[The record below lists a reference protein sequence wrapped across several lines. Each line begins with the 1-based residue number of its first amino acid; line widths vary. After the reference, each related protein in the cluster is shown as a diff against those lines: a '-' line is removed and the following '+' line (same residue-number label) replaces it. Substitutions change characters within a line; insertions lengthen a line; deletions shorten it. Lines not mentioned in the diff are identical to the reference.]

1 MLSTR
6 RARFAAAVV
15 AVAAVA
21 GAGIAW
27 SAIPGSDGVIHA
39 CYKDGTGALRVVD
52 DPGACRAHETAL
64 DLGGPSHGYAVANP
78 GDVTFS
84 APTSVSVLKLGLP
97 AGTFLVH
104 AKANLIN
111 LPGSDAVFV
120 PCDLRLEGTSTMLDE
135 DRVVLEALVTGAE
148 AYEANVPLQAAV
160 TLASPGVVGLECA
173 AVTRGTSSTV
183 DARFVQIDAVP
194 LNALN

>member
-1 MLSTR
+1 MLATR
-6 RARFAAAVV
+6 RARFAIAAL
-15 AVAAVA
+15 AATVVA

-27 SAIPGSDGVIHA
+27 AAIPGPGGVIHA
-39 CYKDGTGALRVVD
+39 CYKDGNGALRVVD
-52 DPGACRAHETAL
+52 DPGSCRGHETAI
-64 DLGGPSHGYAVANP
+64 DLGGPAHGYAAANP

-97 AGTFLVH
+97 AGTYLVH

-120 PCDLRLEGTSTMLDE
+120 PCDLRVQGTSTTLDE
-135 DRVVLEALVTGAE
+135 DRVVLEAPLTSAE

-173 AVTRGTSSTV
+173 SVTRGTSSTV
-183 DARFVQIDAVP
+183 DARFAQIDAVP

>member
-1 MLSTR
+1 MLTTS
-6 RARFAAAVV
+6 RARL
-15 AVAAVA
+15 AVAATALALVG

-27 SAIPGSDGVIHA
+27 SAIPGSDGVVHA
-39 CYKDGTGALRVVD
+39 CFKNGTGALRVVD
-52 DPGACRAHETAL
+52 DPASCRSRETGV
-64 DLGGPSHGYAVANP
+64 DLAAPSHGYAVANP

-84 APTSVSVLKLGLP
+84 TPTSVSVLKLGLP

-104 AKANLIN
+104 AKTNLIN

-120 PCDLRLEGTSTMLDE
+120 PCDLRLTGSSTTLDE
-135 DRVVLEALVTGAE
+135 DRVVLEAPVTTAE

-160 TLASPGVVGLECA
+160 TLASPGVVLLECA

-183 DARFVQIDAVP
+183 DARYAQIDAVP
-194 LNALN
+194 VNALN

>member
-1 MLSTR
+1 MLATR
-6 RARFAAAVV
+6 RARFATAAL
-15 AVAAVA
+15 AATVVA

-39 CYKDGTGALRVVD
+39 CYKDSGGALRVVD
-52 DPGACRAHETAL
+52 DPGSCGHRETAI
-64 DLGGPSHGYAVANP
+64 DLGGPVHGFAVANP

-84 APTSVSVLKLGLP
+84 SPTSVSVLKLGLP

-104 AKANLIN
+104 AKTSLIN
-111 LPGSDAVFV
+111 QPGSDAVFV
-120 PCDLRLEGTSTMLDE
+120 PCDLRVQGTSTMLDE
-135 DRVVLEALVTGAE
+135 DRVVLEAPVTTAE

-160 TLASPGVVGLECA
+160 TLAAPGVVGLECA

-183 DARFVQIDAVP
+183 DARFTQIDAVP
-194 LNALN
+194 LNTLN